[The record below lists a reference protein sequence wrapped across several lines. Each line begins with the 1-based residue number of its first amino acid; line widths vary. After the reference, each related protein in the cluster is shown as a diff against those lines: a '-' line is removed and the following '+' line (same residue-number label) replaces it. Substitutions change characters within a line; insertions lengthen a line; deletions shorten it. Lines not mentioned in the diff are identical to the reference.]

1 MTLDRAPLRLEP
13 SYCRQ
18 RQQAVRSLLDRLRV
32 DRAVLV
38 RPEHVQYLTGFRP
51 HRLMTAAVS
60 LDVDGFC
67 LLVAPKC
74 APDSAAADHVVCFE
88 AQWHSTLRQDQSA
101 AAAEALRQAAGRR
114 PAARRMAVEWSAFG
128 PHMRAAATAA
138 GEAELVDIE
147 PELWSLRRRKYPDEL
162 AMIRRAIDCTEA
174 MYAHARTIVRPGVT
188 EIEVFNALHAVAVD
202 VAGEPLTDLGNDY
215 QCASPGG
222 APRSRVAQA
231 GELFILD
238 LGPAYRGYYADNC
251 RTFAVD
257 GRPTAEQLAAWR
269 RITDVL
275 AMFEQTAR
283 AGVRCRDLFHR
294 AQTMLDAYRPGAF
307 HHHLG
312 HGFGLFPHEAPHL
325 NPNWDDTLDEGDVV
339 TVEPGLYGP
348 ELRAGIRIEQDYRV
362 TADGVERLTAYPTE
376 L

>member
-1 MTLDRAPLRLEP
+1 MPPDRIALRLEP
-13 SYCRQ
+13 SYCRERQ
-18 RQQAVRSLLDRLRV
+18 RAVCRLLARLKV

-38 RPEHVQYLTGFRP
+38 RPEHVQYVTGFRP

-67 LLVAPKC
+67 LLVAPNR
-74 APDSAAADHVVCFE
+74 APESAAADRVVCFE
-88 AQWHSTLRQDQSA
+88 AQWHSTLRQDQASA
-101 AAAEALRQAAGRR
+101 AAETLRAAITERPAAGRI
-114 PAARRMAVEWSAFG
+114 AVECSAFG
-128 PHMRAAATAA
+128 PHWRTAAAAA
-138 GEAELVDIE
+138 DDGQLVDIE
-147 PELWSLRRRKYPDEL
+147 PDLWSLRRAKYPDEL
-162 AMIRRAIDCTEA
+162 AMIRRAIECTEA

-188 EIEVFNALHAVAVD
+188 EIEVFNALQAVAVT
-202 VAGEPLTDLGNDY
+202 VAGEPLTDTGNDY
-215 QCASPGG
+215 QCNSPGG
-222 APRSRVAQA
+222 SPRDRAAQA

-257 GRPTAEQLAAWR
+257 GNPTNEQLRAWTHV
-269 RITDVL
+269 TDVL

-283 AGVRCRDLFHR
+283 AGVRCREVFDR
-294 AQTMLDAYRPGAF
+294 AQNMLDAYRPGAF

-312 HGFGLFPHEAPHL
+312 HGFGLFPHEVPHL
-325 NPNWDDTLDEGDVV
+325 NPHWDDVLLDGDVV

-362 TADGVERLTAYPTE
+362 TATGVERLTRYRTE